1 MRLLRRIDRGL
12 AKAEEILLFAMLL
25 GLLVLAAFQVIW
37 RNLVQPMTQR
47 PPLLWA
53 DEVLKHVTFVLGIL
67 GGTLA
72 THYDKHISLDVL
84 SRLFAQRKRLDLG
97 LRILVRSVAIF
108 VCVLLARGGL
118 QQVRM
123 KETAFEGVLEPWQWQ
138 IAIPALFGLIIVH
151 LALRLVYDAA
161 ALLGAKVKEQP
172 KP

>member
-12 AKAEEILLFAMLL
+12 AKAEEVLLFVMLL

-108 VCVLLARGGL
+108 VCVLLARG
-118 QQVRM
+118 
-123 KETAFEGVLEPWQWQ
+123 
-138 IAIPALFGLIIVH
+138 
-151 LALRLVYDAA
+151 
-161 ALLGAKVKEQP
+161 
-172 KP
+172 